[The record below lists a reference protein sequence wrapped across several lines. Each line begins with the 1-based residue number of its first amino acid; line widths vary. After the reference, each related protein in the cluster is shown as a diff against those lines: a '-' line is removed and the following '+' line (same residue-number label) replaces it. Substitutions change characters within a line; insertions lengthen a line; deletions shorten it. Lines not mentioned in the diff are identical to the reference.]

1 MGRQLALF
9 SMDHRRWVFAAVA
22 VMAIVL
28 GLMFPKISVDT
39 DPENM
44 LPVDQVDRVEH
55 NRIKELFD
63 LYDMIV
69 VGVVNRD
76 HPQGVYNPD
85 SLGALFELSRGI
97 EQIDGVVARELMSL
111 ATVDN
116 VEQVEPGMLSF
127 DWLLP
132 EAPTSEADAA
142 AVRTA
147 VERLPMFHG
156 TLVSEDGRAAGIYV
170 PIVDKNDSYRISTE
184 IQSIIDTLDSGD
196 EFHIS
201 GQPVAQDTFGV
212 EMFQQMAVSAPLAG
226 LLIFLIMLYFFRS
239 VPLVVAP
246 MILAMVTVIA
256 TMGLLIG
263 MGYTVHIMSSMI
275 PIFLMP
281 IAVVASVHVLSGFT
295 DRCGIDDDP
304 REVMAEVM
312 QSLYKPVIFTA
323 LTTTVGFAS
332 LTLTPIPPVQVFG
345 AFIAIGVLLA
355 MVLTLTFIPAYV
367 AALKTKTIAKMVGRV
382 QKHQAE
388 GSGADCKLCRFMSAT
403 GRIAAG
409 HAKPLLLVFV
419 GALAVATYG
428 ITQIQINDN
437 PTRWFKESHRIR
449 IADSVLNEHF
459 AGTYE
464 AYVVLERAQQRDL
477 SEQIDSQ
484 ARPILDQAAADGH
497 DINDPWRDLMAEAQA
512 EEATATLDNLAFAL
526 DDQLFDAPMEQAEYW
541 NALMSLIEGIQ
552 SEALYF
558 QTPAALT
565 YLAELQAYLEDS
577 GHVGKSNSLADLVRT
592 INRELV
598 SGQPEDYRIPA
609 NAPGVAQAILSFQSS
624 HRPSDLFHFVSP
636 DYRSASIWLQLPS
649 GDNQDM
655 QNVVAAV
662 EDFIAANPLPEGVE
676 LTWGGSTYINLVWQ
690 AEMVA
695 GMLYALLS
703 AFAIVLLMMIVL
715 FRSVVFGVLAV
726 LPLTLTI
733 TVIYGVMGLVGK
745 DYDMPVAVLSSLSL
759 GLSVDFAIHFIQRLR
774 ARMAEGASWREA
786 MDYVFEEPAR
796 AITRNAVVISFG
808 FLPLLAAALVPYITV
823 GIFLASIMA
832 ASAVITLLMLPAILS
847 TVPRLFF
854 GVAPEDKVSLAETQ
868 RRGGNT

>member
-9 SMDHRRWVFAAVA
+9 SMDHRRWVFAGVT
-22 VMAIVL
+22 VLAILL
-28 GLMFPKISVDT
+28 GLMFPKITVDT

-44 LPVDQVDRVEH
+44 LPVDQADRIEH

-69 VGVVNRD
+69 VGLVNQD
-76 HPQGVYNPD
+76 HPEGVFNPE
-85 SLGALFELSRGI
+85 SLSTLYQLTRGI
-97 EQIDGVVARELMSL
+97 EDIEGVVAREMMSM

-132 EAPTSEADAA
+132 APPTSQEEAS
-142 AVRTA
+142 AVRAA

-156 TLVSEDGRAAGIYV
+156 TLVSEDGRAAGVYV

-184 IQSIIDTLDSGD
+184 IQAVIDDLDSND
-196 EFHIS
+196 EFHIT

-212 EMFQQMAVSAPLAG
+212 EMFQQMAISAPLAG

-263 MGYTVHIMSSMI
+263 FGYTVHIMSSMI

-295 DRCGIDDDP
+295 DRCGADDDP

-345 AFIAIGVLLA
+345 AFIAVGVLLA
-355 MVLTLTFIPAYV
+355 MILTLTFIPAYV
-367 AALKTKTIAKMVGRV
+367 ASLKPKTIAKMVSRV

-388 GSGADCKLCRFMSAT
+388 DTGTDCKLCRFMSAT
-403 GRIAAG
+403 GRFAAG
-409 HAKPLLLVFV
+409 NAKPLLLVFV

-464 AYVVLERAQQRDL
+464 AYVVLERAGRRSV
-477 SEQIDSQ
+477 SE
-484 ARPILDQAAADGH
+484 RLDQQADTILAQASADGH
-497 DINDPWRDLMAEAQA
+497 DIGADWQRLLAES
-512 EEATATLDNLAFAL
+512 ESDEATTTLDNLVFAL
-526 DDQLFDAPMEQAEYW
+526 DDQLFDAPPEQTEYW
-541 NALMSLIEGIQ
+541 EALMALAERVQ

-558 QTPAALT
+558 QTPEALA
-565 YLAELQAYLEDS
+565 YVSSLQQHLVDG
-577 GHVGKSNSLADLVRT
+577 GHVGKSNSLADLVKT

-598 SGQPEDYRIPA
+598 SGQAEDYRLPA
-609 NAPGVAQAILSFQSS
+609 TSAGVAQAILSFQSS

-636 DYRSASIWLQLPS
+636 DYRSVSIWLQLPS

-662 EDFIAANPLPEGVE
+662 DDFVAANPLPEGVD

-703 AFAIVLLMMIVL
+703 AFAIVLIMMMLL

-774 ARMAEGASWREA
+774 ARMGEGASWKEA

-808 FLPLLAAALVPYITV
+808 FLPLLAAALMPYITV

-832 ASAVITLLMLPAILS
+832 ASAIITLLMLPAILS
-847 TVPRLFF
+847 TAPRLFF
-854 GVAPEDKVSLAETQ
+854 GP
-868 RRGGNT
+868 GGKEEPHAKTLRNE

>member
-1 MGRQLALF
+1 MGRTLAQF
-9 SMDHRRWVFAAVA
+9 SMQHRRWVFAGVALLAV
-22 VMAIVL
+22 VL
-28 GLMFPKISVDT
+28 GLMMPRITIDT

-44 LPVDQVDRVEH
+44 LAADQSDRIEH

-76 HPQGVYNPD
+76 HAEGIYNPE
-85 SLGALFELSRGI
+85 SLAALFELTRFV
-97 EQIDGVVARELMSL
+97 EQIDGVIARDVMALP
-111 ATVDN
+111 TVDN
-116 VEQVEPGMLSF
+116 VEQVTPGTISF
-127 DWLLP
+127 
-132 EAPTSEADAA
+132 ERMMERAPADQAEADAI
-142 AVRTA
+142 RQA

-170 PIVDKNDSYRISTE
+170 PIVDKNESHRIATTIE
-184 IQSIIDTLDSGD
+184 AFAAGLDSGD
-196 EFHIS
+196 EFHVT

-226 LLIFLIMLYFFRS
+226 LLIFLIMVWFFRS
-239 VPLVVAP
+239 VPLVIAP
-246 MILAMVTVIA
+246 MVLAMVTVIA

-295 DRCGIDDDP
+295 DRCNAGDDP
-304 REVMAEVM
+304 RAVMAEVM

-345 AFIAIGVLLA
+345 AFVAIGVLLA

-367 AALKTKTIAKMVGRV
+367 AALPQKTIDRMVSRV
-382 QKHQAE
+382 KAHQAE
-388 GSGADCKLCRFMSAT
+388 GKGADCKLCDFMSAT
-403 GRIAAG
+403 GRFAVGRAR
-409 HAKPLLLVFV
+409 PLLLLFV
-419 GALAVATYG
+419 GVLAVAIFG
-428 ITQIQINDN
+428 ISQIQINDN

-464 AYVVLERAQQRDL
+464 AYLVLEQTAGRELVELLDDRATPIL
-477 SEQIDSQ
+477 EQ
-484 ARPILDQAAADGH
+484 ARADGF
-497 DINDPWRDLMAEAQA
+497 DIESDWRELVDATMAED
-512 EEATATLDNLAFAL
+512 ATTTLANLAFAL
-526 DDQLFDAPMEQAEYW
+526 DDKLFDVDADEAAWWE
-541 NALMSLIEGIQ
+541 ALMEAAERIQ

-558 QTPAALT
+558 QTPEALEYMVGLQDFLAAG
-565 YLAELQAYLEDS
+565 

-598 SGQPEDYRIPA
+598 SGEPEDYRIPTSPA
-609 NAPGVAQAILSFQSS
+609 GVAQAILSFQSS
-624 HRPSDLFHFVSP
+624 HRPHDLWHFVST
-636 DYRSASIWLQLPS
+636 DYSQASIWLQLPS

-655 QNVVAAV
+655 QRVLDAVDDYVA
-662 EDFIAANPLPEGVE
+662 EQPLPEGVQ

-690 AEMVA
+690 SEMVA
-695 GMLYALLS
+695 GMLFALLS
-703 AFAIVLLMMIVL
+703 AFAIVLLMMVFL
-715 FRSVVFGVLAV
+715 FRSIVFGVLAV
-726 LPLTLTI
+726 LPLTFTI
-733 TVIYGVMGLVGK
+733 ALIYGVMGLVGK

-774 ARMAEGASWREA
+774 ARMGEGFGWQDA
-786 MDYVFEEPAR
+786 MAYVFEEPAR

-832 ASAVITLLMLPAILS
+832 ASAIVTLLMLPAILS

-854 GVAPEDKVSLAETQ
+854 GKQAA
-868 RRGGNT
+868 

>member
-9 SMDHRRWVFAAVA
+9 SMDHRRWVFAGVA
-22 VMAIVL
+22 VLAIVL

-44 LPVDQVDRVEH
+44 LPVDQADRIEH
-55 NRIKELFD
+55 NRIKNLFD

-76 HPQGVYNPD
+76 HPEGIYNPE
-85 SLGALFELSRGI
+85 SLAALFELTRGI
-97 EQIDGVVARELMSL
+97 EQIEGVVARELMSL

-127 DWLLP
+127 DWLLA
-132 EAPTSEADAA
+132 EAPTSQTQAA
-142 AVRTA
+142 AVREA

-156 TLVSEDGRAAGIYV
+156 TLVSEDGRAAGVYV

-184 IQSIIDTLDSGD
+184 IQAVIDSLGSND
-196 EFHIS
+196 EFHIT

-263 MGYTVHIMSSMI
+263 TGFTVHIMSSMI

-295 DRCGIDDDP
+295 DRCGVDDDP
-304 REVMAEVM
+304 REVMADVM

-345 AFIAIGVLLA
+345 SFVAIGVLLA
-355 MVLTLTFIPAYV
+355 MILTLTFIPAYV
-367 AALKTKTIAKMVGRV
+367 AALKPKTIARMVSRV
-382 QKHQAE
+382 QKHEAE
-388 GSGADCKLCRFMSAT
+388 GTGADCKLCRFMSAT
-403 GRIAAG
+403 GRFAAG
-409 HAKPLLLVFV
+409 QAKPLLLLFV
-419 GALAVATYG
+419 GALVVAGYG

-449 IADSVLNEHF
+449 VADSVLNEHF

-464 AYVVLERAQQRDL
+464 AYVVLEQAERRDTSELLGERAEAILRDAESDGHDVRADWQRL
-477 SEQIDSQ
+477 
-484 ARPILDQAAADGH
+484 LDQATGDDAV
-497 DINDPWRDLMAEAQA
+497 
-512 EEATATLDNLAFAL
+512 ATLDNLVFAL
-526 DDQLFDAPMEQAEYW
+526 DDQLFDAPIEQAEYW
-541 NALMSLIEGIQ
+541 EALMAMAESIQ

-558 QTPAALT
+558 QTPAALG
-565 YLAELQAYLEDS
+565 YIAELQQFLADG
-577 GHVGKSNSLADLVRT
+577 GHVGKSNSIADLVRT

-598 SGQPEDYRIPA
+598 SGNPEDYRIPDSSA
-609 NAPGVAQAILSFQSS
+609 GVAQAILSFQSS
-624 HRPSDLFHFVSP
+624 HRPSDLFHFVSS

-655 QNVVAAV
+655 QRVVAAV
-662 EDFIAANPLPEGVE
+662 DDFVAANPLPEGVD
-676 LTWGGSTYINLVWQ
+676 LTWGGSTYINLIWQ

-703 AFAIVLLMMIVL
+703 AFAIVLIMMIAL

-733 TVIYGVMGLVGK
+733 AVIYGVMGLVGK

-774 ARMAEGASWREA
+774 ARIGEGASWREA

-832 ASAVITLLMLPAILS
+832 LSAIVTLLMLPAILS
-847 TVPRLFF
+847 TAPRLFF
-854 GVAPEDKVSLAETQ
+854 GRSA
-868 RRGGNT
+868 

>member
-1 MGRQLALF
+1 MGRTLALF
-9 SMDHRRWVFAAVA
+9 SMHNRRWIFAGVA
-22 VMAIVL
+22 LLAIIL
-28 GLMFPKISVDT
+28 GLMMPKITIDT

-44 LPVDQVDRVEH
+44 LSADQADRIEH

-76 HPQGVYNPD
+76 HPEGIFNPE
-85 SLGALFELSRGI
+85 SLGALFELTRFV
-97 EQIDGVVARELMSL
+97 EDIDGVITRDVMALP
-111 ATVDN
+111 TVDN
-116 VEQVEPGMLSF
+116 VEQVTPGTISF
-127 DWLLP
+127 
-132 EAPTSEADAA
+132 ERMMERAPADQSEADAI
-142 AVRTA
+142 RTA

-170 PIVDKNDSYRISTE
+170 PIVDKNESHRIATTIE
-184 IQSIIDTLDSGD
+184 DFAAGLDSGD
-196 EFHIS
+196 EFHVT

-226 LLIFLIMLYFFRS
+226 LLIFLIMVYFFRS
-239 VPLVVAP
+239 VPLVIAP
-246 MILAMVTVIA
+246 MVLAMVTVIA

-263 MGYTVHIMSSMI
+263 LGYTVHIMSSMI

-295 DRCGIDDDP
+295 DRYRLGDDVN
-304 REVMAEVM
+304 EVMGNVM

-345 AFIAIGVLLA
+345 AFVAVGVLLA
-355 MVLTLTFIPAYV
+355 MVLTLTFIPAYI
-367 AALKTKTIAKMVGRV
+367 AALPQKTIDRMVSRV
-382 QKHQAE
+382 KAHESE
-388 GSGADCKLCRFMSAT
+388 GKGADCKLCDFMSAA
-403 GRIAAG
+403 GRFAVG
-409 HAKPLLLVFV
+409 RAKPLLLLFV
-419 GALAVATYG
+419 GVLAVAIFG

-464 AYVVLERAQQRDL
+464 AYLVLEQAEGRELEAMLDDRTAPIIEEARAAGFDIENDWREL
-477 SEQIDSQ
+477 VEQ
-484 ARPILDQAAADGH
+484 ARAD
-497 DINDPWRDLMAEAQA
+497 
-512 EEATATLDNLAFAL
+512 EATATLDNLTFAL
-526 DDQLFDAPMEQAEYW
+526 DDKLFDVGFEEAEW
-541 NALMSLIEGIQ
+541 WEALMEAAERVQ

-558 QTPAALT
+558 QTPEALEYMVALQD
-565 YLAELQAYLEDS
+565 YLAAG

-598 SGQPEDYRIPA
+598 SGEPDDYRIPGSPA
-609 NAPGVAQAILSFQSS
+609 GVAQAILSFQSS
-624 HRPSDLFHFVSP
+624 HRPHDLWHFVAP
-636 DYRSASIWLQLPS
+636 DYSQASIWLQLSS

-655 QNVVAAV
+655 QRVLDGVDEFVA
-662 EDFIAANPLPEGVE
+662 DNPLPEGVE
-676 LTWGGSTYINLVWQ
+676 MTWGGSTYINLVWQ
-690 AEMVA
+690 NEMVA
-695 GMLYALLS
+695 GMLFALLS
-703 AFAIVLLMMIVL
+703 AFAIVLLMMVFL
-715 FRSVVFGVLAV
+715 FRSIVFGVLAV
-726 LPLTLTI
+726 LPLTFTI
-733 TVIYGVMGLVGK
+733 ALIYGVMGLIGK

-759 GLSVDFAIHFIQRLR
+759 GLSVDFAIHFIQRMR
-774 ARMAEGASWREA
+774 AHLADHGSWRGALE
-786 MDYVFEEPAR
+786 YVFEEPAR
-796 AITRNAVVISFG
+796 AITRNAVVISLG

-832 ASAVITLLMLPAILS
+832 VSAVVTLLMLPAILS

-854 GVAPEDKVSLAETQ
+854 GK
-868 RRGGNT
+868 NTA

>member
-9 SMDHRRWVFAAVA
+9 SMDHRRWVFAGVA
-22 VMAIVL
+22 VLAILL
-28 GLMFPKISVDT
+28 GLMFPRITVDT

-44 LPVDQVDRVEH
+44 LPIDQADRVEH

-76 HPQGVYNPD
+76 HPEGVFNPD
-85 SLGALFELSRGI
+85 SLSALYQLTRGI
-97 EQIDGVVARELMSL
+97 EAIEGVVTRELMSL

-116 VEQVEPGMLSF
+116 VEQIEPGMLSF

-132 EAPTSEADAA
+132 DPPTSQEQAT

-170 PIVDKNDSYRISTE
+170 PILDKNDSYRISTE
-184 IQSIIDTLDSGD
+184 IQAVIDSLDSND
-196 EFHIS
+196 EFHIT

-212 EMFQQMAVSAPLAG
+212 EMFQQMAISAPMAG
-226 LLIFLIMLYFFRS
+226 LLIFLIMLFFFRS

-263 MGYTVHIMSSMI
+263 TGFTVHIMSSMI

-295 DRCGIDDDP
+295 DRCGPEDDP
-304 REVMAEVM
+304 KAVMAEVM

-345 AFIAIGVLLA
+345 AFIAFGVLLA

-367 AALKTKTIAKMVGRV
+367 AALKPATIARMVGRV
-382 QKHQAE
+382 QRRQAQ
-388 GSGADCKLCRFMSAT
+388 GKGADCKLCEFMSAT
-403 GRIAAG
+403 GRFAAG
-409 HAKPLLLVFV
+409 QARPLLLVFI
-419 GALAVATYG
+419 GALAVAGYG

-464 AYVVLERAQQRDL
+464 AYVVLEQAERRDVREQLDSEAEAILARAEAAGHELRADWRQM
-477 SEQIDSQ
+477 
-484 ARPILDQAAADGH
+484 LDQA
-497 DINDPWRDLMAEAQA
+497 RAED
-512 EEATATLDNLAFAL
+512 ATATLDNLVFAL
-526 DDQLFDAPMEQAEYW
+526 DDQLFDAAVDQAEYW
-541 NALMSLIEGIQ
+541 ETLMAMVERVQ

-558 QTPAALT
+558 QTPEALA
-565 YLAELQAYLEDS
+565 YIAELQQFLEQG

-598 SGQPEDYRIPA
+598 SGNPEDYRIPA
-609 NAPGVAQAILSFQSS
+609 TSAGVAQAILSFQSS
-624 HRPSDLFHFVSP
+624 HRPTDLFHFVSP

-655 QNVVAAV
+655 QRVVDAV
-662 EDFIAANPLPEGVE
+662 DAFISVNPLQEGVN
-676 LTWGGSTYINLVWQ
+676 LTWGGSNYINLIWQ

-703 AFAIVLLMMIVL
+703 AFAIVLIMMIVL
-715 FRSVVFGVLAV
+715 FRSFVFGILAV

-774 ARMAEGASWREA
+774 ARMAEGADWKQA
-786 MDYVFEEPAR
+786 LDYVFEEPAR

-808 FLPLLAAALVPYITV
+808 FLPLLAATLMPYITV

-832 ASAVITLLMLPAILS
+832 LSAIVTLLMLPAILS
-847 TVPRLFF
+847 AAPRLFF
-854 GVAPEDKVSLAETQ
+854 GQ
-868 RRGGNT
+868 GNR

>member
-1 MGRQLALF
+1 MGHQLAVF
-9 SMDHRRWVFAAVA
+9 SMDHRRWIFVGV
-22 VMAIVL
+22 VVLAIVL
-28 GLMFPKISVDT
+28 GLMFPNISIDT

-44 LPVDQVDRVEH
+44 LPADQVDRVEH
-55 NRIKELFD
+55 NRIKQLFD

-69 VGVVNRD
+69 VGLVNRD
-76 HPQGVYNPD
+76 HQQGVYNPD
-85 SLGALFELSRGI
+85 SLSALYQLTRGI
-97 EQIDGVVARELMSL
+97 ELIDGVVTRELMSL

-132 EAPTSEADAA
+132 EPPSSQAQAS
-142 AVRTA
+142 AVRAA

-170 PIVDKNDSYRISTE
+170 PIFDKNDSYRISSE
-184 IQSIIDTLDSGD
+184 IQNLINELDSSD
-196 EFHIS
+196 EFHIT

-212 EMFQQMAVSAPLAG
+212 EMFQQMAVSAPMAG
-226 LLIFLIMLYFFRS
+226 LLIFLIMLFFFRS

-263 MGYTVHIMSSMI
+263 TGFTVHIMSSMI

-295 DRCGIDDDP
+295 DRCGPDDDP
-304 REVMAEVM
+304 KAVMADVM

-345 AFIAIGVLLA
+345 AFIAFGVLLA
-355 MVLTLTFIPAYV
+355 MTLTLTFIPAYV
-367 AALKTKTIAKMVGRV
+367 AALKPATIEKMVSRV
-382 QKHQAE
+382 QRRQEQDK
-388 GSGADCKLCRFMSAT
+388 GADCKLCQFMSAT
-403 GRIAAG
+403 GRFAVAR
-409 HAKPLLLVFV
+409 ARPLLLVFV
-419 GALAVATYG
+419 AALTVAGYG

-437 PTRWFKESHRIR
+437 PTRWFKENHRIR
-449 IADSVLNEHF
+449 VADSVLNEHF

-464 AYVVLERAQQRDL
+464 AYVVLEQAERRDA
-477 SEQIDSQ
+477 SEQLTAEADVIL
-484 ARPILDQAAADGH
+484 ARAEAAGH
-497 DINDPWRDLMAEAQA
+497 DLRADWQRLLDDAATSEA
-512 EEATATLDNLAFAL
+512 ATTFDNLVFAL
-526 DDQLFDAPMEQAEYW
+526 DDQLFDAPAEQAEFW
-541 NALMSLIEGIQ
+541 EALMTLAERVQ

-558 QTPAALT
+558 QSPEALA
-565 YLAELQAYLEDS
+565 YIAELQRFLEDG
-577 GHVGKSNSLADLVRT
+577 GHVGKSNSIADLVKT

-598 SGQPEDYRIPA
+598 SGQAEDFRLPA
-609 NAPGVAQAILSFQSS
+609 SSAGVAQAILSFQSS
-624 HRPSDLFHFVSP
+624 HRPSDLFHFVSS

-655 QNVVAAV
+655 QRVVDAV
-662 EDFIAANPLPEGVE
+662 DDFVAANPLPDGVN

-703 AFAIVLLMMIVL
+703 AFAIVLIMMIAL
-715 FRSVVFGVLAV
+715 FRSVVFGILAV

-745 DYDMPVAVLSSLSL
+745 NYDMPVAVLSSLSL

-774 ARMAEGASWREA
+774 ARMKEGASWKQA
-786 MDYVFEEPAR
+786 LDYVFEEPAR

-808 FLPLLAAALVPYITV
+808 FLPLLAASLVPYITV

-832 ASAVITLLMLPAILS
+832 LSAIVTLLMLPAILS
-847 TVPRLFF
+847 TAPRLFF
-854 GVAPEDKVSLAETQ
+854 GRSA
-868 RRGGNT
+868 

>member
-1 MGRQLALF
+1 MGHQLALF
-9 SMDHRRWVFAAVA
+9 SMKHRYWVFAGVA
-22 VMAIVL
+22 VLAIVL
-28 GLMFPKISVDT
+28 GLMFPKITIDT

-44 LPVDQVDRVEH
+44 LPVDQADRVEH

-69 VGVVNRD
+69 VGIVNRD
-76 HPQGVYNPD
+76 HPEGVFNPA
-85 SLGALFELSRGI
+85 SLKNLHELTREI
-97 EQIDGVVARELMSL
+97 ERIDGVVARELMSL

-132 EAPTSEADAA
+132 APPESEAEALAIRD
-142 AVRTA
+142 A

-170 PIVDKNDSYRISTE
+170 PIVDKNESYRISTE
-184 IQSIIDTLDSGD
+184 IQALIDTLDSDD
-196 EFHIS
+196 EFHIT

-239 VPLVVAP
+239 VPLVIAP

-263 MGYTVHIMSSMI
+263 FGFTVHIMSSMI

-295 DRCGIDDDP
+295 DRCQVGDDP
-304 REVMAEVM
+304 RQVMANVM

-345 AFIAIGVLLA
+345 AFVAVGVLLA

-367 AALKTKTIAKMVGRV
+367 AALKQKTIDKMVSRV

-388 GSGADCKLCRFMSAT
+388 DKGADCRICQFMSAT
-403 GRIAAG
+403 GRFAVQRSG
-409 HAKPLLLVFV
+409 PLLLLFV
-419 GALAVATYG
+419 GALAVAVFG

-464 AYVVLERAQQRDL
+464 AYVVLEQAEQRDPVQML
-477 SEQIDSQ
+477 EDGAAPILEQ
-484 ARPILDQAAADGH
+484 AREAGH
-497 DINDPWRDLMAEAQA
+497 DLAEQWSELLEEAQA
-512 EEATATLDNLAFAL
+512 EDATTMLDNLVFSL
-526 DDQLFDAPMEQAEYW
+526 DDQLFDAPIEQAEYW
-541 NALMSLIEGIQ
+541 EELMAMAERIQ

-558 QTPAALT
+558 QRPDALQ
-565 YLAELQAYLEDS
+565 YLVDLQDHLEAG

-598 SGQPEDYRIPA
+598 SGEPEDYRIPA
-609 NAPGVAQAILSFQSS
+609 TSAGVAQAILSFQSS

-655 QNVVAAV
+655 QRLVQAV
-662 EDFIAANPLPEGVE
+662 DDFVKTNPLPEGVE

-715 FRSVVFGVLAV
+715 FRSFVFGILAV

-774 ARMAEGASWREA
+774 ARMGEGASWKEA
-786 MDYVFEEPAR
+786 LDYVFEEPAR

-832 ASAVITLLMLPAILS
+832 LSAIVTLLMLPAILS
-847 TVPRLFF
+847 AVPRLFF
-854 GVAPEDKVSLAETQ
+854 GRST
-868 RRGGNT
+868 

>member
-9 SMDHRRWVFAAVA
+9 SMQHRYWVFAGVA
-22 VMAIVL
+22 ALAIVL
-28 GLMFPKISVDT
+28 GLMFPKITIDT

-44 LPVDQVDRVEH
+44 LPADQADRVEH

-76 HPQGVYNPD
+76 HPEGVFNPS
-85 SLGALFELSRGI
+85 SLAAVHELTRGI
-97 EQIDGVVARELMSL
+97 EQIEGVVTRELMSL

-116 VEQVEPGMLSF
+116 VEQVEPGMISF
-127 DWLLP
+127 DWLLDEP
-132 EAPTSEADAA
+132 PATESDAMA
-142 AVRTA
+142 IRNAVD
-147 VERLPMFHG
+147 RLPMFNG

-170 PIVDKNDSYRISTE
+170 PIVDKNESYRISSE
-184 IQSIIDTLDSGD
+184 IQAIIDTIDSDD
-196 EFHIS
+196 EFHIT

-226 LLIFLIMLYFFRS
+226 LLIFLLMLYFFRS
-239 VPLVVAP
+239 VPLVIAP

-295 DRCGIDDDP
+295 DRCQAGDDP
-304 REVMAEVM
+304 KEVMAQVM

-345 AFIAIGVLLA
+345 AFVAIGVLLA
-355 MVLTLTFIPAYV
+355 MILTLTFIPAYV
-367 AALKTKTIAKMVGRV
+367 AALKQKTIDRMVGRV

-388 GSGADCKLCRFMSAT
+388 DKGADCKLCQFMSAT
-403 GRIAAG
+403 GRFAVQRSG
-409 HAKPLLLVFV
+409 PLLLVFV
-419 GALAVATYG
+419 GALAVAVFG

-464 AYVVLERAQQRDL
+464 AYVVLEQAEQRDPVQML
-477 SEQIDSQ
+477 RDQAKPILEQ
-484 ARPILDQAAADGH
+484 ARADGH
-497 DINDPWRDLMAEAQA
+497 DLTGQWSRLLDQAIA
-512 EEATATLDNLAFAL
+512 EEATTTVDNLVFAL
-526 DDQLFDAPMEQAEYW
+526 DDQLFDAPFEQAKHWE
-541 NALMSLIEGIQ
+541 ALMNRVEAIQ
-552 SEALYF
+552 SQGLYF
-558 QTPAALT
+558 QRPQT
-565 YLAELQAYLEDS
+565 LQYIVDMQDHLEA
-577 GHVGKSNSLADLVRT
+577 GGYVGKSNSLADLVRT

-598 SGQPEDYRIPA
+598 SGEEEDYVLPDSSQ
-609 NAPGVAQAILSFQSS
+609 GVAQAILSFQSS

-655 QNVVAAV
+655 QRVVDAV
-662 EDFIAANPLPEGVE
+662 DDYVAANPLPEGVK

-695 GMLYALLS
+695 GMLFALLS
-703 AFAIVLLMMIVL
+703 AFAIVLLMMIAL
-715 FRSVVFGVLAV
+715 FRSLVFGILAV

-774 ARMAEGASWREA
+774 ARMGEGVSWKQA
-786 MDYVFEEPAR
+786 LDYVFEEPAR

-847 TVPRLFF
+847 TAPRLFF
-854 GVAPEDKVSLAETQ
+854 GRNP
-868 RRGGNT
+868 